1 MKKLIILISVFL
13 FGNAIKAQ
21 NITSI
26 ILGTTFSYQQISVNE
41 YHFTFQTIFSMGSG
55 SNCPPL
61 INPTFTIIDDTLYVK
76 GYYDIT
82 GVWPTFGG
90 GRSDTVIYNN
100 SLPSNVIHIK
110 MTTNAIGYNNTPPYN
125 PPTQTYEDIY
135 FHIFDINLS
144 NTQFDNSYSHIF
156 PNPTQGLIAV
166 SNDINY
172 EAIEVVNHLGQL
184 VKRFDRNKSGN
195 YDLNSI
201 TNGLYYLVYYNATNE
216 KVGTTKLI
224 KSN

>member
-1 MKKLIILISVFL
+1 MKNLIILISVFF

-21 NITSI
+21 SITSVI
-26 ILGTTFSYQQISVNE
+26 TGTTFSYQQISVNE
-41 YHFTFQTIFSMGSG
+41 YHFTFQTTFSSG
-55 SNCPPL
+55 GEACPHL
-61 INPTFTIIDDTLYVK
+61 VDHAFTIVDDTLYVK
-76 GYYDIT
+76 GYYNVT
-82 GVWPTFGG
+82 GASLFDPCMST
-90 GRSDTVIYNN
+90 DTVIYNN

-110 MTTNAIGYNNTPPYN
+110 MTTNAVGANFTPPYN
-125 PPTQTYEDIY
+125 PSIINYEDIY
-135 FHIFDINLS
+135 FHVFDINLS
-144 NTQFDNSYSHIF
+144 NTQFDNSYSHIY
-156 PNPTQGLIAV
+156 PNPTQGLISV

-172 EAIEVVNHLGQL
+172 EAIEVVNNLGQL